1 MPVVKCAAIECKYNK
16 NSVCTAKKISLS
28 SGRVHTVWN
37 GVEDVWRCGA
47 FEMSLDAKRVRELLA
62 EIMGGDSK

>member
-16 NSVCTAKKISLS
+16 NSVCKAEKISLS

-37 GVEDVWRCGA
+37 GVEDVWRCRR
-47 FEMSLDAKRVRELLA
+47 FELSEDAKRVKELLA
-62 EIMGGDSK
+62 KIIGGDSK